1 MKLYLTRQLNGLYM
15 LTALKPTFADI
26 LGSDG
31 KVDAYIQPGEPI
43 GIRNLCDRI
52 LLVAGITTPLQRCTT
67 ILIELTGRQLIDS
80 ESVSN
85 VNN

>member
-52 LLVAGITTPLQRCTT
+52 LLVANINEPLKRCSTVE
-67 ILIELTGRQLIDS
+67 IELTGKILKGLED
-80 ESVSN
+80 
-85 VNN
+85 